1 MNIDEEMIAKTA
13 KEIVEGIV
21 RNNPFLEHFICIEG
35 EIKES
40 PNGLYI
46 EMENHNTIPVDT
58 GKADIKPNGVNKYY
72 GFLNFQDQEGY
83 DEQKPSRF
91 DNIRFDMG
99 SLNFVFRII
108 EEDKCNKYSVT
119 TRIKH
124 KMDVFEHL
132 QRIWCNKEKAK
143 VGVICSKGSCA
154 MSDVLCGLELNDFL
168 DSKSFYSVTQ
178 IEMPLIEKSS
188 LMKSLSDAEAG
199 DFDIII
205 VSRGGTSKEDGYGIF
220 DDDDV
225 KLFIANMTKLTICA
239 IGHVNDSRSDN
250 SFYNVYDFDAKTPS
264 LAGVRL
270 REWLLAFKTIPE
282 NMNGGQCHYK

>member
-1 MNIDEEMIAKTA
+1 MIESTG
-13 KEIVEGIV
+13 KEIIEGIV
-21 RNNPFLEHFICIEG
+21 RNNPFWEHFICLEG

-40 PNGLYI
+40 ANGLYI
-46 EMENHNTIPVDT
+46 EMEDGSTIPVDT
-58 GKADIKPNGVNKYY
+58 GKADMKPDVVKKYY
-72 GFLNFQDQEGY
+72 GFLNFRDQEGY
-83 DEQKPSRF
+83 GEQKHARI
-91 DNIRFDMG
+91 DNIHFYMG

-108 EEDKCNKYSVT
+108 DEGKSEEYSVK

-132 QRIWCNKEKAK
+132 QRIWCNKEKVK

-154 MSDVLCGLELNDFL
+154 LADVLCGLKLNDFL
-168 DSKSFYSVTQ
+168 DSKSFYDITE
-178 IEMPLIEKSS
+178 IETSLFKKSQLMDS
-188 LMKSLSDAEAG
+188 LREAENG
-199 DFDIII
+199 DYDVVI
-205 VSRGGTSKEDGYGIF
+205 VSRGGASKEEGYGIL
-220 DDDDV
+220 DDDEV

-239 IGHVNDSRSDN
+239 IGHVKDSRTDN

-282 NMNGGQCHYK
+282 NLNEG